1 LKLPRLVRIIQI
13 VRTEPEYVEVAN
25 TGDIENGTMKNV
37 QLEGR
42 DILIAN
48 VDGEFYAIDDR
59 CGHMNALLSMGK
71 LVGKNVICPFH
82 FAQFDVT
89 TGKKIKDPQEESFK
103 DMDQLPE
110 EMQNFLVYAKS
121 LVDPVKTYDVQAYEV
136 KVEDDKIFIKI

>member
-1 LKLPRLVRIIQI
+1 MQTVRA
-13 VRTEPEYVEVAN
+13 EPKYVEVAN
-25 TGDIENGTMKNV
+25 VGDIEKGTMKNV
-37 QLEGR
+37 QVEGR
-42 DILIAN
+42 DILVAN
-48 VDGEFYAIDDR
+48 VDGKFYAIDDR

-110 EMQNFLVYAKS
+110 EMQNFLIYAKT
-121 LVDPVKTYDVQAYEV
+121 LVDPVKTYDIQPYEI
-136 KVEDDKIFIKI
+136 KLEGKRILIKI